1 MLGLLI
7 LALLIAVFVIIPL
20 YLIFGGLFVFFG
32 STPQY
37 VPEEGEDTQ

>member
-7 LALLIAVFVIIPL
+7 LTLFVVVFIIIPL

>member
-7 LALLIAVFVIIPL
+7 LALFIAVFVIAPL

>member
-7 LALLIAVFVIIPL
+7 LALFIAVFVIIPL
-20 YLIFGGLFVFFG
+20 YLISGGLFVFFG